1 MSLRNWGIVL
11 FVLILDFSSL
21 WAQNPLK
28 IYCIDVNQGSSTLI
42 VSPAN
47 KTVLIDAGEVIGNY
61 GDSVYRFIKSLGITH
76 LNYTVATHY
85 HSDHIGGFPVVICSL
100 SGGANNDSIL
110 NYCYDRGDIDTFSS
124 IPFFNYRNVVG
135 AKRRTIGLGETI
147 NLGGGVILICVVKN
161 GKVVNN
167 DSVIPLPANSDNENY
182 RSIGFVLKYGFF
194 ELWIGGDLTGP
205 GGERDVETKV
215 SVVTGDVDIYIAN
228 HHGSRYSSS
237 STFLDSLRPERAI
250 ISQGTVPN
258 NYGHPHQE
266 AINRLVAR
274 NCYIYQLNENPAGG
288 TFLVPDSGRILNTT
302 AEITVNNWQ
311 YFVNGDTYY
320 IDGVR
325 RDGEVLSII
334 APKDTIAEGTIITP
348 QVKIKNSGNIIE
360 SFPVR
365 LKIGSVYNK
374 TKTISNLAPN
384 DSIIVSFD
392 TTWFATRG
400 NYQVK
405 CSTEVLR
412 DTNKSND
419 CKIANLT
426 VAFYDAELKDI
437 ITPTINDT
445 FYTNES
451 IAPKVVIKDNS
462 EYSSP
467 TFCKVYC
474 QLKGV
479 IPIYFDSVL
488 QLFSP
493 GNIDTITFRKISL
506 AGINDG
512 VYKCSTWV
520 VRNNDLV
527 PSNNVKSALFFI
539 SNLTSLGWRK
549 LRDIPGNK
557 GVKAGGALVA
567 GQQDKIYALKGN
579 NTIEFYRYDVNSNSW
594 QSLESMPINPSNHKK
609 VGKGAALTYNQFSNP
624 NIIYATKGNNTLEF
638 WAYDVTANV
647 WSPKSA
653 IPAGMKNVKGGASI
667 ALIKQGNQTYVYLLK
682 GNKTNEFYRYHCQ
695 ANTWTD
701 VKQPPLGPDVKSY
714 KDGSCITAG
723 PNNKLYLLKGG
734 AKFNEFYSYDIDAD
748 TWITLESIPR
758 YSALTKKKT
767 KIKDGAALCCDGIN
781 VIYAIKGGN
790 SQDFWQYDIDSDQWA
805 ELDTIPRGLGGK
817 KIGSGGALC
826 YLNGK
831 VYLLKGNK
839 TFEFWEYT
847 PLTDYKLTKTD
858 YQTMSCLKK
867 QNVLNNERETK
878 VSTVK
883 IYDIS
888 GQLVK
893 QQTGIFNER
902 SAQNLK
908 PGIYFI
914 QIQPSSTKYPQTN
927 KKVVVLPK

>member
-21 WAQNPLK
+21 WAQNLLK

-42 VSPAN
+42 VSPTN

-100 SGGANNDSIL
+100 SRGANNDSIL

-135 AKRRTIGLGETI
+135 AKRRTIGLGETL

-194 ELWIGGDLTGP
+194 ELWVGGDLTGI
-205 GGERDVETKV
+205 GGERDVESKV
-215 SVVTGDVDIYIAN
+215 AAVVKNIDVYIAN
-228 HHGSRYSSS
+228 HHGSSTS
-237 STFLDSLRPERAI
+237 STQIFLDSLRPKVAFF
-250 ISQGTVPN
+250 SMGPN
-258 NYGHPHQE
+258 NSYGHPHQPT
-266 AINRLVAR
+266 INRLIAKK
-274 NCYIYQLNENPAGG
+274 CYMYQLNENPTGG

-348 QVKIKNSGNIIE
+348 QVKIKNSGNITE

-392 TTWFATRG
+392 TTWLAVRG
-400 NYQVK
+400 NYEVK
-405 CSTEVLR
+405 CSTEVSR

-426 VAFYDAELKDI
+426 VAF
-437 ITPTINDT
+437 
-445 FYTNES
+445 
-451 IAPKVVIKDNS
+451 
-462 EYSSP
+462 
-467 TFCKVYC
+467 
-474 QLKGV
+474 
-479 IPIYFDSVL
+479 
-488 QLFSP
+488 
-493 GNIDTITFRKISL
+493 
-506 AGINDG
+506 
-512 VYKCSTWV
+512 
-520 VRNNDLV
+520 
-527 PSNNVKSALFFI
+527 
-539 SNLTSLGWRK
+539 LGWRK
-549 LRDIPGNK
+549 LKDIPGIK

-579 NTIEFYRYDVNSNSW
+579 NTIEFYRYDVNSNFW
-594 QSLESMPINPSNHKK
+594 QSLESIPVNPVNRKK
-609 VGKGAALTYNQFSNP
+609 VGKGAALTYNKFSNP

-734 AKFNEFYSYDIDAD
+734 AKFNE
-748 TWITLESIPR
+748 
-758 YSALTKKKT
+758 
-767 KIKDGAALCCDGIN
+767 
-781 VIYAIKGGN
+781 
-790 SQDFWQYDIDSDQWA
+790 
-805 ELDTIPRGLGGK
+805 
-817 KIGSGGALC
+817 
-826 YLNGK
+826 
-831 VYLLKGNK
+831 
-839 TFEFWEYT
+839 
-847 PLTDYKLTKTD
+847 
-858 YQTMSCLKK
+858 
-867 QNVLNNERETK
+867 
-878 VSTVK
+878 
-883 IYDIS
+883 
-888 GQLVK
+888 
-893 QQTGIFNER
+893 
-902 SAQNLK
+902 
-908 PGIYFI
+908 
-914 QIQPSSTKYPQTN
+914 
-927 KKVVVLPK
+927 